1 MKTINKED
9 FYNKKT
15 CTDWQEKI
23 GVEEYEKNRLKNW
36 ANIDGKFYYI
46 KEVVNYNE
54 IIGELIAKSLKLD
67 TAHYEIG
74 KYKRK
79 NKYMTE
85 NFKEE
90 GKEYLKIYQTEL
102 NNRKDILDIVNNDLR
117 NDLLKMYALDIFM
130 MQTDRCNV
138 NLMFVKENDKLRLA
152 PLYDYSN
159 AYFNLSTGYL
169 GYRNCIRNVYMIK
182 ESIDK
187 FMNEY
192 PHIEDYMNIILNTDY
207 LKLLKEELLK
217 YELELSK
224 KQESYTECKFE
235 EGSMLLKRM
244 IKR

>member
-15 CTDWQEKI
+15 CIDWQEKI
-23 GVEEYEKNRLKNW
+23 GVEDFEKNRLKNW
-36 ANIDGKFYYI
+36 AKIDGKYYYV
-46 KEVVNYNE
+46 KDFENYNE
-54 IIGELIAKSLKLD
+54 IIGEIIAKSLNLD

-85 NFKEE
+85 NFKEK

-102 NNRKDILDIVNNDLR
+102 NNRRDILDIVNNDLR

-152 PLYDYSN
+152 PLYDYSY
-159 AYFNLSTGYL
+159 AYLDMASGYIA
-169 GYRNCIRNVYMIK
+169 YRNCIRNIYMTEK
-182 ESIDK
+182 SINK
-187 FMNEY
+187 FMEEY
-192 PHIEDYMNIILNTDY
+192 PSLANYINIILNTDY
-207 LKLLKEELLK
+207 LKLLKEELLQ
-217 YELELSK
+217 YEIELTKKEESK
-224 KQESYTECKFE
+224 TESNFE
-235 EGSMLLKRM
+235 EGNKILKRM
-244 IKR
+244 VN